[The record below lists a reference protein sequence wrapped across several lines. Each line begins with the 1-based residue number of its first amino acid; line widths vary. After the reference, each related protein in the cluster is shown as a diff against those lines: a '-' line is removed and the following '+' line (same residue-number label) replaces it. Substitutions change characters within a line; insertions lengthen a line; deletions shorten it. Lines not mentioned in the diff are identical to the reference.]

1 MSFWRR
7 RSEENAPS
15 IGLPFPL
22 TIRPPTFRSQPL
34 MDDTLEVRW
43 FVEDAPPASVVDWIE
58 TLGAE
63 AETTRTDLYLVC
75 RDPAMNVKLREGKVQ
90 TKHRIGDRT
99 PIEFANGVHGVQ
111 ERWVKWSFPTV
122 EQHHDLFDDDPTGL
136 WVPVHKE
143 RLRLEVEPD
152 EQADLLDRLIEPAP
166 ARAKI
171 ELTEVRAEETRAWTI
186 CMEAQG
192 RPDALPGTLQQ
203 MGNYLFAQGHPPT
216 LTADHS
222 FGYTRWI
229 QRLTGVA
236 EPASV

>member
-1 MSFWRR
+1 
-7 RSEENAPS
+7 
-15 IGLPFPL
+15 
-22 TIRPPTFRSQPL
+22 

-43 FVEDAPPASVVDWIE
+43 FVEEAPPASVVDWIE
-58 TLGAE
+58 RLGAE
-63 AETTRTDLYLVC
+63 AETARTDLYLVSG
-75 RDPAMNVKLREGKVQ
+75 DPAMNVKLREGKVQ

-99 PIEFANGVHGVQ
+99 PIEFADDVRGVQ

-143 RLRLEVEPD
+143 RLRLEVAPD
-152 EQADLLDRLIEPAP
+152 EQSDLLDHMIESDPAS
-166 ARAKI
+166 AKI
-171 ELTEVRAEETRAWTI
+171 ELTEVRAEDQLAWTI
-186 CMEAQG
+186 CMEAEG

-203 MGNYLFAQGHPPT
+203 MGTHLFSQDQPPT

-229 QRLTGVA
+229 QRVTGVA